1 MGNNINKGESMTD
14 FLVKIFVK
22 DYKKIEQAQVRTSY
36 GILSSVVSVVCNVIL
51 FAIKTFIGL
60 TIHSISVMADAFNN
74 LSDASSSIISFIG
87 VKLANKPADKEHPFG
102 HGRFEYLS
110 AFVVAFLVIQVGFSC
125 FKNSISKII
134 NPTSTEFN
142 IILIGI
148 LSISVLLKLWLGL
161 FHRKLGKRIHSSVM
175 KATATDA
182 FGDVLITIVTI
193 VAIVVEKLTGFKVDG
208 VMGLIVS
215 LFVLYSGYNIAKE
228 TMEPLIGEAVE
239 LEVYA
244 KITTMV
250 ESYEGIVGSHDLIVH
265 NYGPTHTMASIHA
278 EVPNDI
284 GIEAAHEII
293 DEIERDVLKEIDVF
307 LVIHMD
313 PIEVNDRK
321 VLSAKKMVT
330 DIVKEYDK
338 DASIH
343 DFRMTHGDNQMNLV
357 FDLAVAYSYSKG
369 EKEKLLQDVEE
380 AVVKKDKRY
389 HCVITIEHS
398 YIRNH

>member
-1 MGNNINKGESMTD
+1 MENNINKGESMTD
-14 FLVKIFVK
+14 FLVKAFVK

-36 GILSSVVSVVCNVIL
+36 GILSSVVSVICNVIL
-51 FAIKTFIGL
+51 FAIKIFIGL

-74 LSDASSSIISFIG
+74 LSDASSGIISFIG

-110 AFVVAFLVIQVGFSC
+110 AFVVAFLVIQVGFTC

-142 IILIGI
+142 IILIVI
-148 LSISVLLKLWLGL
+148 LSISVLLKIWLGL
-161 FHRKLGKRIHSSVM
+161 FHRKLGERIHSSVM

-182 FGDVLITIVTI
+182 FGDVLITTVTI
-193 VAIVVEKLTGFKVDG
+193 VAIVVEELTGLKVDG
-208 VMGLIVS
+208 GMGLIVS

-228 TMEPLIGEAVE
+228 TIEPLIGEAVE
-239 LEVYA
+239 PEVYA
-244 KITTMV
+244 QITTMV
-250 ESYEGIVGSHDLIVH
+250 ESYEGIIGSHDLIVH

-293 DEIERDVLKEIDVF
+293 DEIERDILKELDVF

-313 PIEVNDRK
+313 PIEVNDMK
-321 VLSAKKMVT
+321 VLSAKRMVT

-343 DFRMTHGDNQMNLV
+343 DFRMVHEDDQMNLV
-357 FDLAVAYSYSKG
+357 FDLVVAYSYSKG
-369 EKEKLLQDVEE
+369 EKEKLIQKVEE